1 MLPLPALNALRREAV
16 KKQSELFAAVTA
28 HKFTD
33 CDFTQKAHAAGK
45 CRYIIRGE
53 SFAQLESVKTAE
65 GYILSVDRILESPE
79 KAEDVGEFLYGEL
92 PASPL
97 TAKTSK
103 KKLEKL
109 KSLGIT
115 TLSTEKHRR
124 NISCEKHG
132 FKIHCGHGLNILN
145 SPFSEKP

>member
-79 KAEDVGEFLYGEL
+79 KRKISANFF
-92 PASPL
+92 
-97 TAKTSK
+97 
-103 KKLEKL
+103 
-109 KSLGIT
+109 
-115 TLSTEKHRR
+115 TENFPPH
-124 NISCEKHG
+124 
-132 FKIHCGHGLNILN
+132 L
-145 SPFSEKP
+145 